1 MELSVPQIQVV
12 PRALSR
18 RVYAPAGLNS
28 DSGENGSFGQHV
40 AFKDLVG
47 ELVDESVRFF
57 GQRELLAYL
66 VSFFILVA
74 VIAIGEVDLVF
85 TLRIPAWLLAP
96 LARMGVH
103 R

>member
-1 MELSVPQIQVV
+1 M
-12 PRALSR
+12 
-18 RVYAPAGLNS
+18 NS

-47 ELVDESVRFF
+47 ELVDESELFF
-57 GQRELLAYL
+57 GQREFLAHL
-66 VSFFILVA
+66 ESFFRLVA